1 MGGSVGTLEKNAEAL
16 VVAGKEIR
24 LEVNVGETEYMVLSR
39 DQDAGRSHSINVD
52 SCYLEMTREYKYLG
66 EKINKSKFY
75 SGRN

>member
-1 MGGSVGTLEKNAEAL
+1 MLGRSIHTVMKNTEAL

-52 SCYLEMTREYKYLG
+52 SSYLEMTREYKYLG
-66 EKINKSKFY
+66 EKN
-75 SGRN
+75 